1 MSSDKKFIVSHAP
14 FWHDGSSISERSY
27 HTMLAALPAVLFGIY
42 QYGVSAL
49 AVVSFSVSTAIL
61 WEFLINKITN
71 RPNTVGDGHAALIGL
86 LFAMVLPAGIPWW
99 IVLTGTF
106 IAVIIGKYIFGGIGS
121 YAFNPVVLAL
131 AILIVSW
138 KSHFDFDTALASFNV
153 GFPAIYPLGV
163 VKHFGT
169 ASIESINPFGMLMG
183 QQIGALGSTFGLG
196 LILGGVYLILRGF
209 IRWEIPLS
217 FLAGIFM
224 TALIFNMVDSSKFAG
239 PLFHILT
246 GYTLIGAFFLTTED
260 SSSPV
265 NFIPML
271 IYGAGCG
278 VMTVLIRNIGAHVEG
293 VLYAILMMNLIA
305 PLLDKIRPKAIGKV
319 A

>member
-1 MSSDKKFIVSHAP
+1 
-14 FWHDGSSISERSY
+14 
-27 HTMLAALPAVLFGIY
+27 MLAALPAVLFGIY